1 LFKNFT
7 KKLSSIF
14 ISKKIDA
21 TTLLELE
28 ELLLISDVGMETVDK
43 ILDKLKIEKFSDSLD
58 IIEIKTKLGKI
69 ILDIIE
75 PFEVKLPKIDK
86 ELPLIIFCIG
96 VNGSGKTTTIA
107 KLANHYKAQG
117 YKVILGAADTFRAA
131 ATQQLSE
138 WANQMNLE
146 IITGADN
153 SDPASVVYQCVEN
166 TINNNF
172 NIGIIDTAGR
182 LQNRSDLMEQLK
194 KMNKVIQNNNL
205 AVIQKTI
212 MVVDSTTGQSTI
224 KQVQEFAKYVSIDG
238 LILSKFDGSAIGG
251 TIVSIINQLKI
262 PIIGIGTG
270 EKKEDLE
277 EFDSNKFIIRYQD
290 LGYLVE

>member
-1 LFKNFT
+1 MFKNFT

-28 ELLLISDVGMETVDK
+28 ELLLISDVGIETVDK

-277 EFDSNKFIIRYQD
+277 EFDSNKFIKRM
-290 LGYLVE
+290 LES

>member
-7 KKLSSIF
+7 KKLSGIF

-28 ELLLISDVGMETVDK
+28 ELLLISDVGIETVDK

-153 SDPASVVYQCVEN
+153 SVPASVVYQCVEN

-238 LILSKFDGSAIGG
+238 LILSKLDGSAIGG

-277 EFDSNKFIIRYQD
+277 EFDSNKFIKRM
-290 LGYLVE
+290 LES

>member
-28 ELLLISDVGMETVDK
+28 ELLLISDVGIETVDK

-277 EFDSNKFIIRYQD
+277 EFDSNKFIKRM
-290 LGYLVE
+290 LES

>member
-1 LFKNFT
+1 MFKNFT

-28 ELLLISDVGMETVDK
+28 ELLLISDVGIETVDK

-238 LILSKFDGSAIGG
+238 LILSKLDGSAIGG

-277 EFDSNKFIIRYQD
+277 EFDSNKFIKRM
-290 LGYLVE
+290 LES

>member
-1 LFKNFT
+1 MFKNFT

-14 ISKKIDA
+14 ISKKIDT

-28 ELLLISDVGMETVDK
+28 ELLLISDVGIETVDK

-194 KMNKVIQNNNL
+194 KMNKVIQNNNQ

-277 EFDSNKFIIRYQD
+277 EFDSNKFIKRM
-290 LGYLVE
+290 LES

>member
-1 LFKNFT
+1 MFKNFT

-28 ELLLISDVGMETVDK
+28 ELLLISDVGIETVDK

-107 KLANHYKAQG
+107 KLANHYKARG

-277 EFDSNKFIIRYQD
+277 EFDSNKFIKRM
-290 LGYLVE
+290 LES

>member
-1 LFKNFT
+1 M
-7 KKLSSIF
+7 
-14 ISKKIDA
+14 
-21 TTLLELE
+21 LELE
-28 ELLLISDVGMETVDK
+28 ELLLISDVGIETVDK

-277 EFDSNKFIIRYQD
+277 EFDSNKFIKRM
-290 LGYLVE
+290 LES

>member
-1 LFKNFT
+1 MFKNFT

-28 ELLLISDVGMETVDK
+28 ELLLISDVGIETVDK

-194 KMNKVIQNNNL
+194 KMNKVIQNNNQ

-277 EFDSNKFIIRYQD
+277 EFDSNKFIKRM
-290 LGYLVE
+290 LES